1 MKNFLDKGNLVHI
14 EEEVMVM
21 TFYPIFQEVK
31 WEEEDFLWEVYH
43 FHTQQQVLEDRE
55 YIFQAMEEA
64 EDRILN
70 KIDKDSNNQK
80 FQTQEIM

>member
-1 MKNFLDKGNLVHI
+1 
-14 EEEVMVM
+14 
-21 TFYPIFQEVK
+21 VK
-31 WEEEDFLWEVYH
+31 WEGEDFLWEVYH
-43 FHTQQQVLEDRE
+43 FHTQNLVQEDRE

-80 FQTQEIM
+80 F